1 MTPNSPH
8 PGSVVQGM
16 REDAGITREA
26 LARRAGVSGHIL
38 ARWEVGT
45 HELSAA
51 AYAHVMKAMATL
63 IAAKESAI

>member
-1 MTPNSPH
+1 
-8 PGSVVQGM
+8 M